1 MAMLITLFLV
11 LINIFNIVTT
21 NSPNVEGMTAI
32 AAWMLVCIFFVFGA
46 LGMTSQID
54 IKSINSN

>member
-1 MAMLITLFLV
+1 MLITLFLV

-46 LGMTSQID
+46 LGKLRHARGRDFIVFF
-54 IKSINSN
+54 